1 MSDNKFYL
9 NCPYSEKDLC
19 KTLGAKW
26 DKEKKKWYVPEG
38 MDRKKFKRW
47 WYDQSNEKV
56 NLTLVKNK

>member
-1 MSDNKFYL
+1 MSENKFYL
-9 NCPYSEKDLC
+9 KCPYSEKDLC

-47 WYDQSNEKV
+47 WNDLSNEKV
-56 NLTLVKNK
+56 NLTLVKK

>member
-26 DKEKKKWYVPEG
+26 DKDKRKWYVPEDV
-38 MDRKKFKRW
+38 DRNKFRRW
-47 WYDQSNEKV
+47 WSDNTAERNNLKV
-56 NLTLVKNK
+56 IK